1 MKINRIIRFSR
12 FFIPAFVLSAVLVV
26 VGISGFA
33 MNRGFN
39 LGIDFQA
46 GLLQEIQIASTAF
59 RITYDGSGNASI
71 SLTRSNLDILVTG
84 LGIDDRN
91 YSFSFA
97 AYPTKGAL
105 VQGLREIEGIHIA
118 ETAAASIQSAWLIQ
132 SAQGTTLLDAERAFV
147 VHYLPPGAA
156 PILIESV
163 RTSLMPLGTVAVQNL
178 GTPEERRF
186 MIRMEASEID
196 GVGGVPTERI
206 ISALEG
212 AFGQGSVVVNRS
224 DFVGARFSRDLT
236 DQAAILLTLTL
247 LLMLVYMTFRFKL
260 QYAVGA
266 IIGIVYDGIIIVAFV
281 ALTRMEFNTIT
292 IAAILTILG
301 YSTNNTIVVFDR
313 IRENIRMYPDD
324 SFVDVIDRS
333 LTGTLGRTII
343 TTFTTMLA
351 VLSLFIFATGAMQDF
366 ALALMVGMASGVY
379 TTTFIASGFVYYWEA
394 RKTAKEKRKMGLV
407 PAGVKA

>member
-12 FFIPAFVLSAVLVV
+12 FFIPAAILSMILVI
-26 VGISGFA
+26 VGITGFV

-39 LGIDFQA
+39 LGVDFQA
-46 GLLQEIQIASTAF
+46 GLLQEIQIAPTAF
-59 RITYDGSGNASI
+59 RITYDGPGNASV
-71 SLTRSNLDILVTG
+71 SLIWNSLNIVVTG
-84 LGIDDRN
+84 VGVEEQTH
-91 YSFSFA
+91 SFPFA
-97 AYPTKGAL
+97 SYPTKGHLVAAL
-105 VQGLREIEGIHIA
+105 RGIEGIHVQ
-118 ETAAASIQSAWLIQ
+118 EAAPAAVNSAWLIQ
-132 SAQGTTLLDAERAFV
+132 SAQGSPWLEAERPFV
-147 VHYLPPGAA
+147 LHYLSPTAA
-156 PILIESV
+156 PVPIETV
-163 RTSLMPLGTVAVQNL
+163 RASLMPLGTVAVQNL
-178 GTPEERRF
+178 GSPEERRF
-186 MIRMEASEID
+186 MIRMEADEIE
-196 GVGGVPTERI
+196 GARGVPSERI
-206 ISALEG
+206 IATLENTFG
-212 AFGQGSVVVNRS
+212 AGSVVVNRS

-313 IRENIRMYPDD
+313 IRENLRIYPDD
-324 SFVDVIDRS
+324 TFIDVLDRS

-379 TTTFIASGFVYYWEA
+379 TTMFIASGFVYFWQTKKVE
-394 RKTAKEKRKMGLV
+394 KEKRRMGLV
-407 PAGVKA
+407 TAGAKA

>member
-1 MKINRIIRFSR
+1 MNPNKIIRFSK
-12 FFIPAFVLSAVLVV
+12 FFIPAAVISIILVI
-26 VGISGFA
+26 VGISGFVL
-33 MNRGFN
+33 NRGFN

-46 GLLQEIQIASTAF
+46 GLLQEIQLANPAF
-59 RITYDGSGNASI
+59 RITYDGTGNASAAL
-71 SLTRSNLDILVTG
+71 SSTG
-84 LGIDDRN
+84 IAIVITGVGVEEVSRT
-91 YSFSFA
+91 FA
-97 AYPTKGAL
+97 FASYPTKGDI
-105 VQGLREIEGIHIA
+105 VRGLREIDGIYVA
-118 ETAAASIQSAWLIQ
+118 EAALASIQSTWLIQ
-132 SAQGTTLLDAERAFV
+132 SAQGSPQLEAERPFV
-147 VHYLPPGAA
+147 VHYLPPGAS
-156 PILIESV
+156 PVMIEMV
-163 RTSLMPLGTVAVQNL
+163 RSSLMPLGTVAVQNL
-178 GTPEERRF
+178 GAPEERRF
-186 MIRMEASEID
+186 MIRMEADEID
-196 GVGGVPTERI
+196 SVGGVPSERI
-206 ISALEG
+206 IASLENTFG
-212 AFGQGSVVVNRS
+212 AGTVVVNRS

-260 QYAVGA
+260 QYAVSA

-313 IRENIRMYPDD
+313 IRENIRIYPDD
-324 SFVDVIDRS
+324 SFIDVLDRS

-379 TTTFIASGFVYYWEA
+379 TTTFIASGFVYFWET
-394 RKTAKEKRKMGLV
+394 RKTAKEKRRMGLV
-407 PAGVKA
+407 TAGAKA

>member
-1 MKINRIIRFSR
+1 MKFNRTIRFSR
-12 FFIPAFVLSAVLVV
+12 FFIPAAIISVILVIVGITGFVL
-26 VGISGFA
+26 
-33 MNRGFN
+33 NRGFN
-39 LGIDFQA
+39 LGVDLQA
-46 GLLQEIQIASTAF
+46 GLLQEIQIAAPAF
-59 RITYDGSGNASI
+59 RITYDGPGTASV
-71 SLTRSNLDILVTG
+71 SLSRTHIAIVVTG
-84 LGIDDRN
+84 VGVEEFTHN
-91 YSFSFA
+91 FTFA
-97 AYPTKGAL
+97 AYPTQGAI
-105 VQGLREIEGIHIA
+105 VAGLRGIEGIYID
-118 ETAAASIQSAWLIQ
+118 ESASPGIQSAWLLQ
-132 SAQGTTLLDAERAFV
+132 SAQGSPRLEAYRPFV

-156 PILIESV
+156 AVPIENV
-163 RTSLMPLGTVAVQNL
+163 RASLMPLGTVAVQNL

-186 MIRMEASEID
+186 MIRMEASEIE
-196 GVGGVPTERI
+196 GTRGVPTERI
-206 ISALEG
+206 ITALENTFG
-212 AFGQGSVVVNRS
+212 AGTVVIHRS

-247 LLMLVYMTFRFKL
+247 LLMLVYMAFRFKL

-313 IRENIRMYPDD
+313 IRENLRIYPDD
-324 SFVDVIDRS
+324 TFVDVLNRS

-379 TTTFIASGFVYYWEA
+379 TTTFIASGFVYFWET
-394 RKTAKEKRKMGLV
+394 KKVAKERRRMALV
-407 PAGVKA
+407 SAGAKA

>member
-12 FFIPAFVLSAVLVV
+12 FFIPAFVLSAILVI
-26 VGISGFA
+26 VGISGFVA
-33 MNRGFN
+33 NRGFN

-46 GLLQEIQIASTAF
+46 GLLQEIQIAAPALS
-59 RITYDGSGNASI
+59 ITYDGPGTAVAS
-71 SLTRSNLDILVTG
+71 LGWANLYVSITGIGLEEFSRTFDFASYPTQGDLVAG
-84 LGIDDRN
+84 LG
-91 YSFSFA
+91 
-97 AYPTKGAL
+97 
-105 VQGLREIEGIHIA
+105 EIEGIHVLG
-118 ETAAASIQSAWLIQ
+118 AAPASTQSAWLLQ
-132 SAQGTTLLDAERAFV
+132 SAQSSPWLEAERPFV
-147 VHYLPPGAA
+147 LHYLSPDAA
-156 PILIESV
+156 PVLIEDV
-163 RTSLMPLGTVAVQNL
+163 RSSLIPLGTVAVQNL
-178 GTPEERRF
+178 GSPHERRF
-186 MIRMEASEID
+186 MVRMEASEID
-196 GVGGVPTERI
+196 GVGGVPTETI
-206 ISALEG
+206 IAALES
-212 AFGQGSVVVNRS
+212 AFGQGSIVVNRS

-247 LLMLVYMTFRFKL
+247 LLMLLYMAFRFKL

-313 IRENIRMYPDD
+313 IRENIRIYPDD
-324 SFVDVIDRS
+324 TFVDVIDRS

-366 ALALMVGMASGVY
+366 ALALMIGMTSGVY
-379 TTTFIASGFVYYWEA
+379 TTTFIASGFVYYWEL
-394 RKTAKEKRKMGLV
+394 RKAEKGRRKLGLV
-407 PAGVKA
+407 AAGAKA

>member
-1 MKINRIIRFSR
+1 MKTNRIIRFSK
-12 FFIPAFVLSAVLVV
+12 FFIPAAIISMILVI
-26 VGISGFA
+26 VGISGFVL
-33 MNRGFN
+33 NRGFN

-46 GLLQEIQIASTAF
+46 GLLQEIQLASPAF
-59 RITYDGSGNASI
+59 HVSYDGPGNASI
-71 SLTRSNLDILVTG
+71 ALSSTGIVIVITGVGVEEISRSFT
-84 LGIDDRN
+84 
-91 YSFSFA
+91 FA
-97 AYPTKGAL
+97 AYPTKGDI
-105 VQGLREIEGIHIA
+105 VRGLRGIDGIYVA
-118 ETAAASIQSAWLIQ
+118 EAASPNIQSTWLIQ
-132 SAQGTTLLDAERAFV
+132 SAQGSPQLEVERPFV
-147 VHYLPPGAA
+147 VHYLRPGAA
-156 PILIESV
+156 PVMIEAV
-163 RTSLMPLGTVAVQNL
+163 RNSLMPLGTVAVQNL

-186 MIRMEASEID
+186 MIRMEADEID
-196 GVGGVPTERI
+196 GARGVPSEVI
-206 ISALEG
+206 IATLENTFG
-212 AFGQGSVVVNRS
+212 AGSVVVNRS

-266 IIGIVYDGIIIVAFV
+266 IIGIIYDGIIIVAFV

-313 IRENIRMYPDD
+313 IMENLRIYPDD
-324 SFVDVIDRS
+324 TFIDVLDRS

-379 TTTFIASGFVYYWEA
+379 TTTFIASGFVYFWET
-394 RKTAKEKRKMGLV
+394 RKVAKEKRRMGLV
-407 PAGVKA
+407 TAGAKA